1 MKGYQKLTIIT
12 AALGLVIP
20 FIGLFLYFFINSLIG
35 LPILGLFLG
44 GALIVAIIIIAINIG
59 SIFVAFKLK
68 NTKMIGIS
76 LIVCGIL
83 LFAALQFFAI
93 PGLILYV
100 IDGILALREK
110 RGGTHSIDVTQNK

>member
-1 MKGYQKLTIIT
+1 
-12 AALGLVIP
+12 
-20 FIGLFLYFFINSLIG
+20 
-35 LPILGLFLG
+35 
-44 GALIVAIIIIAINIG
+44 
-59 SIFVAFKLK
+59 
-68 NTKMIGIS
+68 MIGIS

-100 IDGILALREK
+100 IAGILALREK